1 MPGEG
6 GGTGPPGP
14 PVSLV
19 YTRQFTMMYYHL
31 IFKLFLS

>member
-14 PVSLV
+14 PVSLLV
-19 YTRQFTMMYYHL
+19 FLTGL
-31 IFKLFLS
+31 IVNPMEITI